1 MANHKSALK
10 AHRQSLKRRERNRAH
25 KARMRTAVKQF
36 RSALAGGDVEVARGL
51 LGPTL
56 ALVDRTAKLCGIHD
70 RTASRAKSRLQRA
83 LNKATA

>member
-10 AHRQSLKRRERNRAH
+10 AYRQSLQRRERNRAH
-25 KARMRTAVKQF
+25 RARMRTAVKQF
-36 RSALAGGDVEVARGL
+36 RGALAAGDVDAARGL
-51 LGPTL
+51 LFPTL
-56 ALVDRTAKLCGIHD
+56 VLVDRTAKLGAIHD